1 MPIFSSTC
9 QSISFISSHFV
20 KPKVQIQR
28 IKPSYPVFI
37 PVQRKD

>member
-1 MPIFSSTC
+1 MPILFSPC
-9 QSISFISSHFV
+9 QSISFISSYFV

-28 IKPSYPVFI
+28 TKPNCPVFI

>member
-9 QSISFISSHFV
+9 QSISFISSHFI

-28 IKPSYPVFI
+28 IKLNCPVFI